1 MKKKIITIT
10 TLLLCGA
17 TLASCAPKRYEPTH
31 SKNTTSKNSKNQTS
45 EKSTKK
51 AQDSKVDEALATI
64 VDLNDPNWNAFVNIK
79 TGTTYA
85 EAKKY
90 LEKTDAE
97 IFNNGDNTKIVNIRT
112 KIGTNMMTFEFQG
125 DIEGDKK
132 SSEEELVIRRKE
144 FNLNDSPYEYELSS
158 YEEMT
163 KKFDSLKRG
172 EKPKKVFDTLGLPYY
187 MIFIYS
193 NGGTKSDK
201 YWYAGR
207 IDMEYRVSDGPKK
220 LGGFLR
226 NEFTK

>member
-17 TLASCAPKRYEPTH
+17 TLASCAPKRYEPTN
-31 SKNTTSKNSKNQTS
+31 SKSTTSKNSKNQTS

-97 IFNNGDNTKIVNIRT
+97 ISDQGGAGRTMYVQIRT
-112 KIGTNMMTFEFQG
+112 KTGTNMMTFTFGAEY
-125 DIEGDKK
+125 DH
-132 SSEEELVIRRKE
+132 SSEEEMFLEMKDL
-144 FNLNDSPYEYELSS
+144 NLDDSPYEYELPTR
-158 YEEMT
+158 EEM
-163 KKFDSLKRG
+163 KNKLGSLKRG
-172 EKPKKVFDTLGLPYY
+172 EEPKKVFDTLGLPYY
-187 MIFIYS
+187 MLFSYD

-201 YWYAGR
+201 YWYASR
-207 IDMEYRVSDGPKK
+207 ISIDYKVSDGPR
-220 LGGFLR
+220 LGGTFSR
-226 NEFTK
+226 NKFNY

>member
-17 TLASCAPKRYEPTH
+17 TLASCAPNRSEPTH
-31 SKNTTSKNSKNQTS
+31 SKSTTSKNSKNQTS

-97 IFNNGDNTKIVNIRT
+97 ISDLGDRTKYVQIRT
-112 KIGTNMMTFEFQG
+112 KIGTNMMTFNF
-125 DIEGDKK
+125 EGENDN
-132 SSEEELVIRRKE
+132 SSEEELVLRSKE

-158 YEEMT
+158 HEEMS

-172 EKPKKVFDTLGLPYY
+172 EKPKQVFDTLGLPYY
-187 MIFIYS
+187 MSFAYA

-201 YWYAGR
+201 YWYAPR
-207 IDMEYRVSDGPKK
+207 ISMEYRVSDGPKV

>member
-31 SKNTTSKNSKNQTS
+31 SKSTTSKNSKNQTS

-97 IFNNGDNTKIVNIRT
+97 ISDLGGSKYVQIRT
-112 KIGTNMMTFEFQG
+112 KTGTNMMTFNF
-125 DIEGDKK
+125 EGEYDN
-132 SSEEELVIRRKE
+132 SSEEEQFLRSKE
-144 FNLNDSPYEYELSS
+144 FDLNNSPYEYELPSD
-158 YEEMT
+158 EEMT

-172 EKPKKVFDTLGLPYY
+172 EEPKKVFDTLGLPYY
-187 MIFIYS
+187 MSFAYA

-201 YWYAGR
+201 YWYAAR
-207 IDMEYRVSDGPKK
+207 IKMEYRISDGPKMS
-220 LGGFLR
+220 GYFDR
-226 NEFTK
+226 NKYSK

>member
-17 TLASCAPKRYEPTH
+17 TLASCTPKRYEPTH
-31 SKNTTSKNSKNQTS
+31 SKSTTSKNSKNQTS

-97 IFNNGDNTKIVNIRT
+97 ISDLGDRTKYVQIRT
-112 KIGTNMMTFEFQG
+112 KIGTNMMTFNF
-125 DIEGDKK
+125 EGESDN
-132 SSEEELVIRRKE
+132 SSEEELVLQRKE
-144 FNLNDSPYEYELSS
+144 FDLNDSPYEYELSS
-158 YEEMT
+158 YEEMK

-172 EKPKKVFDTLGLPYY
+172 ENPKKVFDTLGLPYY
-187 MIFIYS
+187 MSFAYD
-193 NGGTKSDK
+193 NGGTKNDK
-201 YWYAGR
+201 YWYAAN
-207 IDMEYRVSDGPKK
+207 IKMEYRVSDGPK
-220 LGGFLR
+220 LPGFFDR
-226 NEFTK
+226 NKYTK

>member
-31 SKNTTSKNSKNQTS
+31 SKSTTSKNSKKQTS

-79 TGTTYA
+79 AGTTYA

-97 IFNNGDNTKIVNIRT
+97 ISDQGGEGSTMYVQIRT
-112 KIGTNMMTFEFQG
+112 KTGTNMMTFTFQAEY
-125 DIEGDKK
+125 DH
-132 SSEEELVIRRKE
+132 SSEEEMFLIMKDL
-144 FNLNDSPYEYELSS
+144 NLDDSPYEYELPTR
-158 YEEMT
+158 EEM
-163 KKFDSLKRG
+163 KNKLDSLKRG
-172 EKPKKVFDTLGLPYY
+172 EEPKKVFDTLGLPYY
-187 MIFIYS
+187 MSFSYD

-201 YWYAGR
+201 YWYAPR
-207 IDMEYRVSDGPKK
+207 ISIDYKVSDGLR
-220 LGGFLR
+220 LGGTFSH
-226 NEFTK
+226 NKFD

>member
-31 SKNTTSKNSKNQTS
+31 SKSTTSKNSKKQTS

-79 TGTTYA
+79 AGTTYA

-97 IFNNGDNTKIVNIRT
+97 ISDQGGEGSTIYVQIRT
-112 KIGTNMMTFEFQG
+112 KTGTNMMTFTFQAEY
-125 DIEGDKK
+125 DH
-132 SSEEELVIRRKE
+132 SSEEEMFLIMKDL
-144 FNLNDSPYEYELSS
+144 NLDDSPYEYELPTR
-158 YEEMT
+158 EEM
-163 KKFDSLKRG
+163 KNKLDSLKRG
-172 EKPKKVFDTLGLPYY
+172 EEPKKVSTH
-187 MIFIYS
+187 
-193 NGGTKSDK
+193 
-201 YWYAGR
+201 
-207 IDMEYRVSDGPKK
+207 
-220 LGGFLR
+220 
-226 NEFTK
+226 

>member
-31 SKNTTSKNSKNQTS
+31 SKSTTSKNSKKQTS

-79 TGTTYA
+79 AGTTYA

-97 IFNNGDNTKIVNIRT
+97 ISDIGGTSKLVNIRT
-112 KIGTNMMTFEFQG
+112 KIGNNMMTFEFEG

-132 SSEEELVIRRKE
+132 SSEEELVIRRKV
-144 FNLNDSPYEYELSS
+144 FDLNNSPYEYELSS
-158 YEEMT
+158 NEEMT

-187 MIFIYS
+187 MEFIYS
-193 NGGTKSDK
+193 NGGTKNDK
-201 YWYAGR
+201 YWYASR
-207 IDMEYRVSDGPKK
+207 ITMEYRVFDGPKFSRTFSYNK
-220 LGGFLR
+220 L
-226 NEFTK
+226 N

>member
-17 TLASCAPKRYEPTH
+17 TLASCAPKRYEPTN
-31 SKNTTSKNSKNQTS
+31 SKSTTSKNSKNQTS

-97 IFNNGDNTKIVNIRT
+97 ISDLGDRKKYVQIRT
-112 KIGTNMMTFEFQG
+112 KIGTNMMTFDF
-125 DIEGDKK
+125 EGESDN
-132 SSEEELVIRRKE
+132 SSEEELVLRSKE
-144 FNLNDSPYEYELSS
+144 FDLNDSPYEYELSP
-158 YEEMT
+158 YEEMK

-172 EKPKKVFDTLGLPYY
+172 ENPKKVFDTLGLPYY
-187 MIFIYS
+187 MSFAYD
-193 NGGTKSDK
+193 NGGTKNDK
-201 YWYAGR
+201 YWYAAK
-207 IDMEYRVSDGPKK
+207 IKMEYRVSGGPK
-220 LGGFLR
+220 LSGFFDR
-226 NEFTK
+226 NKYTK

>member
-17 TLASCAPKRYEPTH
+17 TLASCAPKRYEPTN
-31 SKNTTSKNSKNQTS
+31 SKSTTSKNSKNQTS

-97 IFNNGDNTKIVNIRT
+97 INDLGSNSKHVVINTKTGR
-112 KIGTNMMTFEFQG
+112 NMMTFDF
-125 DIEGDKK
+125 EGEYDNA
-132 SSEEELVIRRKE
+132 SEEELFLRYKAFDIQ
-144 FNLNDSPYEYELSS
+144 DSPYEYELSS
-158 YEEMT
+158 NEEME

-172 EKPKKVFDTLGLPYY
+172 EKPKKVFDTLGLPYQMSFSY
-187 MIFIYS
+187 A

-201 YWYAGR
+201 YWYAPG
-207 IDMEYRVSDGPKK
+207 ITIEYRVFDGPKFS
-220 LGGFLR
+220 GRFSH
-226 NEFTK
+226 NELN

>member
-31 SKNTTSKNSKNQTS
+31 SKSTTSKNSKNQTS

-97 IFNNGDNTKIVNIRT
+97 ISDQGGAGRTMYVQIRT
-112 KIGTNMMTFEFQG
+112 KTGTNMMTFTFDAEY
-125 DIEGDKK
+125 DH
-132 SSEEELVIRRKE
+132 SSEEEMVLKMKDL
-144 FNLNDSPYEYELSS
+144 NLENSPYEYELPTS
-158 YEEMT
+158 EEME

-172 EKPKKVFDTLGLPYY
+172 ENPQKVFDTLGLPYY
-187 MIFIYS
+187 MSFAYD
-193 NGGTKSDK
+193 NGGTKNDK
-201 YWYAGR
+201 YWYAAN
-207 IDMEYRVSDGPKK
+207 IKMEYRVSDGPKFSRTFSHNK
-220 LGGFLR
+220 L
-226 NEFTK
+226 N